1 MSGLFRAP
9 ADVVKPRIA
18 AATLK
23 AAGIADK
30 KRINESGIKQTVATF
45 DVKLKS
51 APSADSGA
59 VLAPRGCVTNLSRT
73 LLRLL
78 LLLACSPLQIIQCQR
93 PEFFGD
99 ARRAALTCKQC
110 APLGALPVILPGQH
124 GTPRHVYTPGAST
137 HLELRINR
145 ISNRRGLRFPV
156 SFP

>member
-1 MSGLFRAP
+1 MALDVEFDLVDPAGGRSVGEGRQGSINADTRMSGLFRAP

-110 APLGALPVILPGQH
+110 APLG
-124 GTPRHVYTPGAST
+124 
-137 HLELRINR
+137 
-145 ISNRRGLRFPV
+145 
-156 SFP
+156 